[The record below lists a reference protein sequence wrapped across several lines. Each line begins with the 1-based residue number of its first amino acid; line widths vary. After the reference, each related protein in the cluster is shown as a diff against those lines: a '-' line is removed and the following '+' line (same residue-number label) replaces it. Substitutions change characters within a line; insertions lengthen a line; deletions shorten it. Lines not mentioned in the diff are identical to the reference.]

1 MENKVF
7 ELASNY
13 IKQYN
18 ATNRVY
24 AEINCKLECINDTY
38 MKETLYRQFIEYG
51 GTLKT
56 LAMVIDDLRGV
67 LKGIA
72 VIEYKM
78 LNKRFVFNDKRH
90 NITYSEYSI
99 KAVAKD
105 K

>member
-1 MENKVF
+1 MSI
-7 ELASNY
+7 LS
-13 IKQYN
+13 
-18 ATNRVY
+18 
-24 AEINCKLECINDTY
+24 
-38 MKETLYRQFIEYG
+38 MFI
-51 GTLKT
+51 
-56 LAMVIDDLRGV
+56 ADLREA

-99 KAVAKD
+99 KAVAKG

>member
-1 MENKVF
+1 MENKIIKI
-7 ELASNY
+7 ATNY
-13 IKQYN
+13 IERYN
-18 ATNRVY
+18 EYCRKY
-24 AEINCKLECINDTY
+24 AEISVKLNYTNDMYT
-38 MKETLYRQFIEYG
+38 KEPLSKLLIEYG
-51 GTLKT
+51 GQMSILSMFI
-56 LAMVIDDLRGV
+56 ADLREA

-99 KAVAKD
+99 KAVVKG

>member
-1 MENKVF
+1 MENKIIKI
-7 ELASNY
+7 ATNY
-13 IKQYN
+13 IEMYN
-18 ATNRVY
+18 EYCRKY
-24 AEINCKLECINDTY
+24 AEISVRLNYTNDMYTKEPLSKL
-38 MKETLYRQFIEYG
+38 LIEYG
-51 GTLKT
+51 GKMSFI
-56 LAMVIDDLRGV
+56 ADLREA

-99 KAVAKD
+99 KAVAKG